1 LLGRALRFSSPAFE
15 NLAIGQFIPF
25 IPNIALFALGAW
37 LLASVVGQM
46 TRFGRYMYI
55 IGGGEAVAAT
65 MGIPITRYKI
75 AAFVISGLMAGLAGA
90 LAVARLGAA
99 GPTLG
104 QDLLLNTLA
113 AIVVGG
119 TSLSGG
125 IGGVHRTL
133 IGVAIIALLDNGLNL
148 MGVNQYTQMVI
159 KGAVVV
165 IAVLIGQ
172 DRKKSLVIK

>member
-1 LLGRALRFSSPAFE
+1 
-15 NLAIGQFIPF
+15 
-25 IPNIALFALGAW
+25 
-37 LLASVVGQM
+37 
-46 TRFGRYMYI
+46 
-55 IGGGEAVAAT
+55 
-65 MGIPITRYKI
+65 
-75 AAFVISGLMAGLAGA
+75 
-90 LAVARLGAA
+90 
-99 GPTLG
+99 
-104 QDLLLNTLA
+104 LLLNTLA

-172 DRKKSLVIK
+172 DRRNSAIIK